1 MATKKK
7 IVLKILG
14 SGEITIAS
22 GDLKIER
29 FVSGEKGFVDPALAF
44 YLVYSGMADV
54 IDENN
59 SKVGFEEFVEKIQ
72 SRLKGSVFLVLM
84 DLLKRGKK
92 VLAGSSENELILVD
106 EKASV
111 LVLDEDAVVRVD
123 DLYNDVDR
131 AIKQGYKLIIAVVD
145 MYGDVTYYEV
155 SKMSFP
161 KIERGGEFI

>member
-1 MATKKK
+1 MSAKKK

-14 SGEITIAS
+14 NGEIVIAS
-22 GDLKIER
+22 GDLKTEK
-29 FVSGEKGFVDPALAF
+29 FMLSEKGFVDPALAF
-44 YLVYSGMADV
+44 YLVYSGTADV
-54 IDENN
+54 VDESNTKID
-59 SKVGFEEFVEKIQ
+59 FEEFVEKIQ

-92 VLAGSSENELILVD
+92 VLPGHSENELVIVD
-106 EKASV
+106 EKVNV
-111 LVLDEDAVVRVD
+111 LVLDEDAIVRVD
-123 DLYNDVDR
+123 DLYNGVDR

>member
-1 MATKKK
+1 MSAKKK
-7 IVLKILG
+7 IVLKVLRG
-14 SGEITIAS
+14 GEIMIAS

-54 IDENN
+54 VDENN
-59 SKVGFEEFVEKIQ
+59 NRIGFEEFVEKIQ
-72 SRLKGSVFLVLM
+72 GRLKGSVFLVLM

-92 VLAGSSENELILVD
+92 VVSGPSENELILVD
-106 EKASV
+106 EKANI

-123 DLYNDVDR
+123 DLYNYVDR